1 MSLKHMK
8 MLQKLK
14 TESQNDFMMVNL
26 NNKIKLR
33 SIKSTEAFTG
43 SRKYSIY

>member
-1 MSLKHMK
+1 MK

-33 SIKSTEAFTG
+33 SIKSTEAF
-43 SRKYSIY
+43 YW